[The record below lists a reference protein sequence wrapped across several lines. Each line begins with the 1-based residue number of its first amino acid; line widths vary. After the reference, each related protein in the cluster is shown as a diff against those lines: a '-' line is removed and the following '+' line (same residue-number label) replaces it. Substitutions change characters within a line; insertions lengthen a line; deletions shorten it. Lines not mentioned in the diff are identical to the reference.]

1 MDLTPAYE
9 HSHALSQAIVEQP
22 LADSSQLV
30 AIISFSHIQEAI
42 HALSVCFHA

>member
-9 HSHALSQAIVEQP
+9 HSHALFQAIVEQL
-22 LADSSQLV
+22 LADSSQLF
-30 AIISFSHIQEAI
+30 AIISFSHIREAI